1 MKQLW
6 IFFCLLLGFIVYGC
20 DSQPIPVSPIG
31 NLGNIQSRNMI
42 FQTVLDA
49 GSKALFNASGGLAF
63 TNEVFVFTGSQ
74 WENTNVSLS
83 PDNSTTT
90 NLTALYP
97 AYNNEQDD
105 TNEQDYI
112 LITSNPYSNNALTD
126 VLVAKSTF
134 TNESEISLE
143 FKHLFAKLTFYVA
156 SSLEDK
162 INQIVVTAPKVTAI
176 NGMDGSFIVSTDENH
191 STLLSK
197 DESGAYSCIIP
208 AIENCNLTIIINPG
222 ENEIRHPLTHNFESG
237 KKYECTITQTDT
249 RPGIRT
255 AEDLIDFSRL
265 INGKNSIYGKSLSD
279 FGETVNGRTTYKLLA
294 DIDFENIQSSTLFP
308 IGYNDSKPFVDVFD
322 GQGHVIYNLTIPD
335 KSTNST
341 LYTHISSL
349 FGCIGENGIV
359 KNLHIYNAKTIS
371 SPSCNN
377 VGGIAT
383 QNHGLIE
390 NCSVRNSSLNKVAKV
405 GGICGT
411 LSSTGYII
419 NCYTA
424 NNVFEGNETGGIAG
438 NIAGRVL
445 NCFVYSNNFLN
456 TKNGTFNGGISG
468 QSNKG
473 QIHNC
478 YIYQP
483 TIPSYW
489 GAVLGKSS
497 NTTMRKFYYNNC
509 TYFVYEGGHS
519 TSSNAIKYNENFK
532 VDGTHISVLLND
544 WITTTGQTEYPN
556 LTFRTW
562 KVAENGSACFQ

>member
-6 IFFCLLLGFIVYGC
+6 IFFYLLLGFIVYGC
-20 DSQPIPVSPIG
+20 DSQSIPTSPIG
-31 NLGNIQSRNMI
+31 NIGNIQSRNMI
-42 FQTVLDA
+42 SQPVLDA

-63 TNEVFVFTGSQ
+63 ANKIFVFTGSQ
-74 WENTNVSLS
+74 WESTNTSLS
-83 PDNSTTT
+83 PDKSITT

-97 AYNNEQDD
+97 AYNNEE
-105 TNEQDYI
+105 NSV
-112 LITSNPYSNNALTD
+112 LITSNPYIEYALTD

-134 TNESEISLE
+134 TSETEIDLV
-143 FKHLFAKLTFYVA
+143 FKHLFAKFTLHVA
-156 SSLEDK
+156 SSLADK
-162 INQIVVTAPKVTAI
+162 INQIEVIAPKVTSI
-176 NGMDGSFIVSTDENH
+176 NGIDGSFTVSTNETH

-197 DESGAYSCIIP
+197 DESGAYSCILP
-208 AIENCNLTIIINPG
+208 TIENCNLTIIINPG
-222 ENEIRHPLTHNFESG
+222 ENEIRHTLTHDFESG
-237 KKYECTITQTDT
+237 KKYECNITQTDT

-255 AEDLIDFSRL
+255 AEDLIDFSLL
-265 INGKNSIYGKSLSD
+265 INGKSSLTGKTLSD
-279 FGETVNGRTTYKLLA
+279 FGETVNGRTTYRLLA
-294 DIDFENIQSSTLFP
+294 DIDLENIQSSTLFP
-308 IGYNDSKPFVDVFD
+308 IGYNDSRPFADIFD
-322 GQGHVIYNLTIPD
+322 GQGHVICNLTIPD
-335 KSTNST
+335 KSINST

-359 KNLHIYNAKTIS
+359 KNLNIYNAKTIS

-383 QNHGLIE
+383 QNRGLIE

-419 NCYTA
+419 NCHTS

-438 NIAGRVL
+438 NLAGTVL
-445 NCFVYSNNFLN
+445 NCFMYNNNFLN
-456 TKNGTFNGGISG
+456 TKDGTFNGGISG
-468 QSNKG
+468 QSNEG

-478 YIYQP
+478 YIYQA
-483 TIPSYW
+483 TIPNYW

-509 TYFVYEGGHS
+509 AYFVYTGKHS

-532 VDGTHISVLLND
+532 VDGTHISILLND
-544 WITTTGQTEYPN
+544 WISTTGQTQYPN
-556 LTFRTW
+556 LTFRAW
-562 KVAENGSACFQ
+562 KVAEDGSAYFQ